1 MQERLRR
8 DGSKTHKER
17 VEELNKYLSGLTE
30 HHDMYVLGCLTRIYG
45 LVADDFLGRKLVPVE
60 IDVFV
65 LRNFVGRFC
74 LLRSFFGL
82 VLSIANESF
91 KLQTTI
97 SRELKYVPE
106 TSQQADKGYVSSRS
120 SGFPEWTVTRS

>member
-30 HHDMYVLGCLTRIYG
+30 HHDMYVLVCLTRIYG

-65 LRNFVGRFC
+65 LRNFVGDFVC
-74 LLRSFFGL
+74 CEISLVWSCAIAKESF
-82 VLSIANESF
+82 F

-97 SRELKYVPE
+97 SRGLKYLSE
-106 TSQQADKGYVSSRS
+106 T
-120 SGFPEWTVTRS
+120 